1 MQVVQ
6 TLDPPPKSGSRAL
19 ATMGWTPKSRAAARK
34 TAMVNTRTKQ
44 GSGCRKGEDKDAVQ

>member
-6 TLDPPPKSGSRAL
+6 TLEPPPKSGSSDL

-34 TAMVNTRTKQ
+34 TAMVNTMTMPLRETL
-44 GSGCRKGEDKDAVQ
+44 RRAVQ